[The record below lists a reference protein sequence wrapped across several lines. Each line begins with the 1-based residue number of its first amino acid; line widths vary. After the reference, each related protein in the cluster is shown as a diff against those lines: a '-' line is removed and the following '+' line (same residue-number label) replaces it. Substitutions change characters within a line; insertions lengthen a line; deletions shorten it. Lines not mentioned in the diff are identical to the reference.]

1 MKRYRKVDKIYYDMF
16 IKDKVFKTPYF
27 IANNFLNY
35 DNKFYVF
42 KNINSTRLCFNDLQ
56 SALNYINKVDT
67 NPIIIILPILRHK
80 KSD

>member
-1 MKRYRKVDKIYYDMF
+1 MERYRKVDKIYYDMF

-67 NPIIIILPILRHK
+67 SPIIIILPILRHK